1 VVGLAD
7 KTFVMNR
14 STVTYRLRGVRM
26 TGTRRVSTLKA
37 FTGALVRGHKLSGR
51 HRRTH
56 PRCGRAS
63 A

>member
-26 TGTRRVSTLKA
+26 IGTRRVSTLKA
-37 FTGALVRGHKLSGR
+37 FTGALVRWPQAFRAAS
-51 HRRTH
+51 TYAS
-56 PRCGRAS
+56 RCGRAS